1 MTSARIRLAALALS
15 VVTAACADRG
25 AALVSGT
32 IEITETDIAP
42 ASVARVLR
50 VTVDEGDTVRIG
62 DTLAV
67 LQQAALPADIEQRRA
82 RVRSAQAEL
91 RDLAAGARPAE
102 LQRAEADLRSAET
115 EAERLQREA
124 SRIESLAAAGNVS
137 RSQLDAAQS
146 AAKVASNRRDSAR
159 DALRLLRE
167 GARPERVQAAR
178 AAVDNAQAQLAMAEA
193 TAADLVLT
201 APSAGVVIGR
211 HVEPGEVLP
220 AGMPAVSL
228 GDPRRPWVRVY
239 VDAPTLASI
248 HVGDSAHVIVP
259 GAGGRPLNARV
270 AAIATRAEFTP
281 RVALT
286 EKERADLLFGIK
298 LDVTDST
305 GTAKAG
311 LPVQVRFF
319 AAPDARRPDR
329 G

>member
-1 MTSARIRLAALALS
+1 MTPARTRLASFALLLAA
-15 VVTAACADRG
+15 AACADREPET
-25 AALVSGT
+25 VSGT
-32 IEITETDIAP
+32 IEITETDISP
-42 ASVARVLR
+42 ASAARVLR
-50 VTVDEGDTVRIG
+50 VLVDEGDSVRVG

-67 LQQAALPADIEQRRA
+67 LAQAALPADIEQRRA

-91 RDLAAGARPAE
+91 RDLTAGARPAE

-115 EAERLQREA
+115 EAERLQRDA
-124 SRIESLAAAGNVS
+124 SRMESLAAAGNVS

-146 AAKVASNRRDSAR
+146 GAKVASNRRDAAR

-167 GARPERVQAAR
+167 GARPQRIQAAR
-178 AAVDNAQAQLAMAEA
+178 ATVDNAEAQLAMAEA

-201 APSAGVVIGR
+201 APKAGVVIGR

-220 AGMPAVSL
+220 AGVPAVSL
-228 GDPRRPWVRVY
+228 GDPEHPWVRVY

-259 GAGGRPLNARV
+259 GARDRRLTARV

-286 EKERADLLFGIK
+286 EKERADLLFGVK
-298 LDVTDST
+298 LDVIDGT

-311 LPVQVRFF
+311 LPVQVRFLT
-319 AAPDARRPDR
+319 APGSQPR